1 MLINMLN
8 SCQKRLI
15 YNLAYIPEHLPSYLC
30 PFSDSEPCMDGG
42 LLYYQAKEKISLMA
56 CPLPLNTKG
65 PELYSHVNSLV
76 RELKP
81 AELGCI
87 SPVPLD
93 VHGYKPVRTEYDLYY
108 CLDLNN
114 ILSGPKLRNML
125 KRASSEVHISVGRD
139 FTRDHLEL
147 LRKFIEFK
155 GLDQEKAL
163 FFHRIPEYLSHSDTA
178 LVIEARTIRDN
189 SLVAYDI
196 LETGSRLFAFYLF
209 NITGK
214 KSRDIPGV
222 NDLLL
227 QEAIN
232 QARKLDKKYINMGL
246 GINPGIVSFKAK
258 WGAYPFLAYY
268 FQQFQPAFSW
278 KRFFGLKG

>member
-1 MLINMLN
+1 MDMLN
-8 SCQKRLI
+8 SCQNKLI

-30 PFSDSEPCMDGG
+30 PFSDSEPCLDGG
-42 LLYYQAKEKISLMA
+42 LLYYKAKNKINIIA
-56 CPLPLNTKG
+56 CPLPLDTKG
-65 PELYSHVNSLV
+65 PDLYSHVNSLV
-76 RELKP
+76 RELNP

-87 SPVPLD
+87 SPVPLNM
-93 VHGYKPVRTEYDLYY
+93 HGCKPARTEYDLYY
-108 CLDLNN
+108 CLDLDN

-139 FTRDHLEL
+139 FTREHLEL

-163 FFHRIPEYLSHSDTA
+163 FFHRIPEYLSHSETA
-178 LVIEARTIRDN
+178 LVIEARTMRDN
-189 SLVAYDI
+189 NLVAYDI

-227 QEAIN
+227 QEAIK
-232 QARKLDKKYINMGL
+232 QARNLDKKYINMGL

-258 WGAYPFLAYY
+258 WGARPFLPYY
-268 FQQFQPAFSW
+268 FQQFQPSFGW
-278 KRFFGLKG
+278 KRFFRLKE